1 MEERYRLQ
9 YFRSKTS
16 LSIKWC
22 NNEDN
27 YVRGDCRVRAIK
39 ESTDIKVHNKKN
51 LQSNLYTGLMTKKE
65 LKEFIS
71 RDPDLLGSMINNCR
85 GLVLEDF
92 VFFEKVDFDSPIEIK
107 NN

>member
-1 MEERYRLQ
+1 
-9 YFRSKTS
+9 
-16 LSIKWC
+16 
-22 NNEDN
+22 
-27 YVRGDCRVRAIK
+27 
-39 ESTDIKVHNKKN
+39 
-51 LQSNLYTGLMTKKE
+51 MTKKE